1 MKKLLISI
9 IAMLGISIN
18 CNSQLLYYSDNA
30 PNANVT
36 VASGCIV
43 VSIDSVSSM
52 VLFPRGFNNNY
63 MHYSE
68 AGIDMFFSTDLTTM
82 FLNMGGQTYQ
92 YTLSVPLVT
101 TPVTPV
107 TPVTPPVYPI
117 SPATPIVPYYN
128 YGMPDNYYDNDADK
142 AYYKAEIR
150 QLKRRIRDAERSL
163 RRYERYNQRHPSISS
178 SQLVQSQRR
187 LIRTYY
193 ERLQWLESQLY

>member
-68 AGIDMFFSTDLTTM
+68 AGIDMFFSTRSARLLEGKHTNTR
-82 FLNMGGQTYQ
+82 FL
-92 YTLSVPLVT
+92 
-101 TPVTPV
+101 
-107 TPVTPPVYPI
+107 
-117 SPATPIVPYYN
+117 
-128 YGMPDNYYDNDADK
+128 
-142 AYYKAEIR
+142 
-150 QLKRRIRDAERSL
+150 SL
-163 RRYERYNQRHPSISS
+163 S
-178 SQLVQSQRR
+178 SQLP
-187 LIRTYY
+187 
-193 ERLQWLESQLY
+193 